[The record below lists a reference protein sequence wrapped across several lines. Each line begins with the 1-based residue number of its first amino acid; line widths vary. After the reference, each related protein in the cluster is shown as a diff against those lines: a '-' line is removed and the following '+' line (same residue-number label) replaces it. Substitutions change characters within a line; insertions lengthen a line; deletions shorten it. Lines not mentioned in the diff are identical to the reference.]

1 MELICFSESGKKI
14 NVPVLIISARESYN
28 ERALGL
34 DSGADDYLVKP
45 FFLKELLA
53 RVRALLRRN
62 FHDGF
67 TVKSGDLLLN
77 SATQQV
83 WYEGK
88 IVELTPKEYIIL
100 ARLMIKPGQPVH
112 RETLYNELDYY
123 TSETS
128 RNTLEVH
135 ISNLRIKIG
144 KRKIHTIRGFGYV
157 LSTDEIEEESLRSV
171 SSLLI

>member
-1 MELICFSESGKKI
+1 M
-14 NVPVLIISARESYN
+14 
-28 ERALGL
+28 
-34 DSGADDYLVKP
+34 
-45 FFLKELLA
+45 
-53 RVRALLRRN
+53 
-62 FHDGF
+62 
-67 TVKSGDLLLN
+67 KSGDLLLN

-123 TSETS
+123 TSEIS

-157 LSTDEIEEESLRSV
+157 LSTDEIEEESL
-171 SSLLI
+171 